1 MSLSS
6 GFFNSVNHDRLYN
19 AEDMSRLFDGLIRDG
34 VFASIG
40 TCMVVKANT
49 KMTVNVGVGRAW
61 FNHTWTLND
70 SILPVT
76 LGQSHVL
83 WPRIDAVVLEVN
95 SEESV
100 RLNSIKVVQ
109 GEPSTN
115 PKKPTLTKTTLV
127 NQYPLAYITVS
138 AAATEIRQADIENAV
153 GTTEC
158 PFVSGILSV
167 ISIEELIPQ
176 WKDILNRFVEE
187 NTANFNTWMNN
198 EKTAY
203 AQWLQSNKDDYN
215 KLVKDQT
222 TSYQTWF
229 DGIKNNYT
237 NWFASIKEA
246 YDTNWETFQ
255 QWESTSKSEYSSWFA
270 GVKST
275 YDTNWKEF
283 QAWETKTK
291 DDFDAWYESVKNQ
304 LSGDVVAKLNDRIDQ
319 INAKMLS
326 LIDASEGT
334 VEGTVE
340 APVLLANA
348 DASSD
353 GYDIVSAGPKLL
365 TGTVRKYPGTAHNG
379 GSYDVAT
386 QTVTFGS
393 EDNSGAFLSLNN
405 YIYLKSGEE
414 YTLSVDVEA
423 SAAISGALIGAD
435 VKGTEEDDKY
445 ITTLPAGKSTQ
456 TFDFTYSGTG
466 LAFVCYAS
474 GMSGKTVKLSNMK
487 ILRKDVAEDD
497 YGLYQNTNSVHIG
510 PDTKFPLYGLRSYEG
525 NTTIISSKSSKNF
538 EAYVVDQYNGK
549 ALLESAK
556 LGVEAKREKVGLIKS
571 NSKYLPGTIKAPLM
585 VTGATRNLLNPTA
598 GTKTQNGVTC
608 AKNPDGSYTLS
619 GTPTEETVF
628 VLCTG
633 IHLDAGV
640 TYRGVI
646 TEGMDGPI
654 EASIQLNKE
663 PYTDYFQIYAAPYYV
678 DQTYTPSE
686 DLSDL
691 RFIVKVSV
699 SPEPS
704 VNVKIKP
711 MLTTDLNATYYD
723 FVPYSGYDIKTCG
736 KNLVKCTLSTITR
749 NGVTITNNCDGTY
762 TLNGTATDDI
772 NMVSTDLM
780 LIKGFTYVFMLICSN
795 TIDGLYTYIT
805 NRTGDNVAAHPNTIT
820 KFVYAGSSTTHK
832 AFHLAILKNSVLNN
846 VLIKPMITR
855 DLEATYDDF
864 EPYVE
869 GPTVHIDSSTEFP
882 LMDLEAMEGETNIIS
897 PANVETYHT
906 DDENG
911 KALLETIYKA
921 ANSGGIY
928 YDVNPPTGTF
938 KKGDIWVWPSRNMIK
953 YYNGSKWAETNAWD
967 ADGGDIVK
975 SSGKPTTKYRAC
987 LWIDSANGNAMKY
1000 VEAHGGKVTEL
1011 AAGGVSVGAT
1021 APSNTKLLWI
1031 DTSSG
1036 GVAKYYNG
1044 SVWVATASVWG

>member
-6 GFFNSVNHDRLYN
+6 GFFNSVDHDRLYN

-76 LGQSHVL
+76 IGQSHVL

-115 PKKPTLTKTTLV
+115 PTKPTLTKSALV
-127 NQYPLAYITVS
+127 NQYPLAYITVP

-176 WKDILNRFVEE
+176 WKDILNKFVED
-187 NTANFNTWMNN
+187 NTANFNAWMND

-229 DGIKNNYT
+229 DGIKNNYA

-246 YDTNWETFQ
+246 YDANWETFQ
-255 QWESTSKSEYSSWFA
+255 QWESSSKSEYTSWFDE
-270 GVKST
+270 VKST
-275 YDTNWKEF
+275 YDTNWEEF

-291 DDFDAWYESVKNQ
+291 DDFDAWYETIKNQ
-304 LSGDVVAKLNDRIDQ
+304 LSGDVVAKINDRIDR

-326 LIDASEGT
+326 LIDGSAGI

-340 APVLLANA
+340 APILLASA
-348 DASSD
+348 DATSD

-365 TGTVRKYPGTAHNG
+365 TGTVRNYPATVAKDGA
-379 GSYDVAT
+379 YDATT
-386 QTVTFGS
+386 QTVTFGAE
-393 EDNSGAFLSLNN
+393 EDSGVLLTLDK
-405 YIYLKSGEE
+405 YIYLKSGEQ
-414 YTLSVDVEA
+414 YTFSVDVEA
-423 SAAISGALIGAD
+423 SEAISGVTMG
-435 VKGTEEDDKY
+435 VKGDK
-445 ITTLPAGKSTQ
+445 INSRDNGDLSAGKTTKTYPIVLNEPTSTM
-456 TFDFTYSGTG
+456 S
-466 LAFVCYAS
+466 FVCYAS
-474 GMSGKTVKLSNMK
+474 GMSDKTVKLSNMK
-487 ILRKDVAEDD
+487 ILRKGVTEDD

-571 NSKYLPGTIKAPLM
+571 SGKYLPNTIESPLM
-585 VTGATRNLLNPTA
+585 VTGATRNLLNPTLA
-598 GTKTQNGVTC
+598 TTTQNGVTC
-608 AKNPDGSYTLS
+608 TNNGDGTYTLS
-619 GTPTEETVF
+619 GTPTAETVF

-640 TYRGVI
+640 TYRGMI
-646 TEGMDGPI
+646 TEGLSTFF
-654 EASIQLNKE
+654 ESSIQLNKD
-663 PYTDYFQIYAAPYYV
+663 PYTDYFQIYTGYYE
-678 DQTYTPSE
+678 QTYTPSE

-691 RFIVKVSV
+691 RFIVKVYEGAEALS
-699 SPEPS
+699 
-704 VNVKIKP
+704 NVTIKP
-711 MLTTDLNATYYD
+711 MLTTDLNASYYD
-723 FVPYSGYDIKTCG
+723 FVPYSGYDIKTCR
-736 KNLVKCTLSTITR
+736 KNLLNPKLATTTKNGITC
-749 NGVTITNNCDGTY
+749 TNNGDGTY
-762 TLNGTATDDI
+762 TLNGTNSSDEVADFVLLADGILENGLRVVGCPKGGSDDEFSLLPVI
-772 NMVSTDLM
+772 NHVRYGSDYGDGC
-780 LIKGFTYVFMLICSN
+780 IISGIPSGKERQGG
-795 TIDGLYTYIT
+795 GLYIRVNAHTIIT
-805 NRTGDNVAAHPNTIT
+805 NLV
-820 KFVYAGSSTTHK
+820 F
-832 AFHLAILKNSVLNN
+832 
-846 VLIKPMITR
+846 KPMITR
-855 DLEATYDDF
+855 DTNAAYDDF

-882 LMDLEAMEGETNIIS
+882 LMGLETMEGETNIIS
-897 PANVETYHT
+897 PANVETYFT

-911 KALLETIYKA
+911 KYLLEMIYKA
-921 ANSGGIY
+921 ATSGETY
-928 YDVNPPTGTF
+928 YGSTAPTGNI
-938 KKGDIWVWPSRNMIK
+938 KAGAIW
-953 YYNGSKWAETNAWD
+953 YNAGLGKINIYTGSSWVVPYAKDVDGSDVVMTTN
-967 ADGGDIVK
+967 
-975 SSGKPTTKYRAC
+975 KPARHRSV

-1000 VEAHGGKVTEL
+1000 VSSTGKVTEL
-1011 AAGGVSVGAT
+1011 AAGGVSVGDT
-1021 APSNTKLLWI
+1021 APTNTKLLWI

-1036 GVAKYYNG
+1036 GIAKYYNG
-1044 SVWVATASVWG
+1044 SAWVATASTWG